1 MASTNACWGIEVGSA
16 VIKAVKLTMQG
27 DQAVVTDFAIVP
39 HPKVLS
45 TPGIDP
51 DDAMRVTLGTL
62 VSQHDLSG
70 AQIAVSVP
78 GHAALARF
86 AKLPPVEP
94 KKVPDIVKFEAAQQ
108 IPFSLD
114 EVEWDFQT
122 FQSPDSPDIEVG
134 IFAITKERIRQHLDL
149 LGDVRIEPDLVT
161 ISPLAV
167 YNAMA
172 FDLEFTEKTA
182 GTIILDIGTTSTDL
196 IIAEAGRVWVR
207 TFPLGG
213 HHFTQAL
220 IERFQLSYPK
230 AEKLKAE
237 AQQSKHA
244 KHVFQAMRG
253 VFTDLVSDVQRSIGF
268 YQSLHPEAELTRL
281 IGLGSTFRLP
291 GLRKYLKQQ
300 LDVDV
305 YKLDEFKRVTIE
317 GDREEE
323 FKEGSLQLATCVG
336 LAIQGLDAQTIDANL
351 IPVDNIRKAMWHR
364 KTPLFAAAA
373 GMALVASGGMFYRP
387 FVDSNAVKRAR
398 PDPVIQQASSQAS
411 RLTTLAREQNVLGQT
426 PADYTAANMVALL
439 EVPRVMEH
447 LLGDLS
453 EVLADATER
462 APGVALSPGMA
473 PHEGPAFEM
482 VRFQTKFVGPGL
494 SISRANKQAAPRGR
508 SNDPRDRGGRG
519 GRSSSQTKEE
529 YKDEQRIAVTL
540 KVTTTHPDP
549 QRLALETVRRWL
561 RDNATRPDA
570 PYTIV
575 SSPDTLIKSII
586 IAEASDEPGGAPRPG
601 RRPGG
606 RDRGGGD
613 HDPSLGGHGFGD
625 EGGIMTG
632 VQEPGRGSESRDSQ
646 DLEKL
651 APIERPEDAGP
662 PASTI
667 ELFWYVVIGE
677 VDEEGA

>member
-1 MASTNACWGIEVGSA
+1 MASSNACWGIEVGSA
-16 VIKAVKLTMQG
+16 VVKAVKLTMHD
-27 DQAVVTDFAIVP
+27 DQVVVSDFAIVP

-45 TPGIDP
+45 MPGINH

-62 VSQHDLSG
+62 ASQYDLSG
-70 AQIAVSVP
+70 ARIAVSVP

-149 LGDVRIEPDLVT
+149 LSDVRIEPDIVT

-172 FDLEFTEKTA
+172 FDLEFTEKTV

-220 IERFQLSYPK
+220 IERFGLSYPK

-237 AQQSKHA
+237 AHQSKHA

-268 YQSLHPEAELTRL
+268 YQSLHPEAKLTRL

-300 LDVDV
+300 LGVDV
-305 YKLDEFKRVTIE
+305 YKLDEFKRITIE
-317 GDREEE
+317 GDRKDE
-323 FKEGSLQLATCVG
+323 FKAGSLQMATCVG

-364 KTPLFAAAA
+364 KTPIFAAAA
-373 GMALVASGGMFYRP
+373 SMALIASGVMFYRP

-398 PDPVIQQASSQAS
+398 PGTVIQQASTQAL
-411 RLTTLAREQNVLGQT
+411 RLGTLARERNVLGQT
-426 PADYTAANMVALL
+426 PSDYTAANMVALL
-439 EVPRVMEH
+439 DAPRVMEH
-447 LLGDLS
+447 LLADLS
-453 EVLADATER
+453 LVLADATER
-462 APGVALSPGMA
+462 APAVALSPGME

-482 VRFQTKFVGPGL
+482 VSFQTKFVGPGI
-494 SISRANKQAAPRGR
+494 SMSRANKQVATRGR
-508 SNDPRDRGGRG
+508 TNDPRDRSRR
-519 GRSSSQTKEE
+519 GRSSPTVQEE
-529 YKDEQRIAVTL
+529 HLDTQRIAVTL
-540 KVTTTHPDP
+540 RVTTTHPDP
-549 QRLALETVRRWL
+549 QRLAIETVRRWL
-561 RDNATRPDA
+561 RDNAVRQGV
-570 PYTIV
+570 PYSIV
-575 SSPDTLIKSII
+575 ASPDTLIKSITL
-586 IAEASDEPGGAPRPG
+586 AEITDEPGGLPTLNRGPRG
-601 RRPGG
+601 RERNL
-606 RDRGGGD
+606 RDVE
-613 HDPSLGGHGFGD
+613 LGGHGFGG
-625 EGGIMTG
+625 EGMILTG
-632 VQEPGRGSESRDSQ
+632 VQQPGGGEASRESQ
-646 DLEKL
+646 DLDKL
-651 APIERPEDAGP
+651 APIDKPADDGL

-667 ELFWYVVIGE
+667 ELFWFVVVGE
-677 VDEEGA
+677 IDKEGA